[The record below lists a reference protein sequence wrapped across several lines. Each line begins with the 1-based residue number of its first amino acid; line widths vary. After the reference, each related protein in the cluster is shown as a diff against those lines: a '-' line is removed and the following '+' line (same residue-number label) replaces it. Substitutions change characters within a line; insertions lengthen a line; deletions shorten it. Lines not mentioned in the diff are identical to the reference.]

1 MRFFSKLAVVTFG
14 GAYAVLAYMGQDV
27 VQNSGWLTAGE
38 MMDGL
43 GLAETTP
50 GPLILVTQFVGFM
63 AAYKADGLLFGVSA
77 AVVTLWATFV
87 PCFLWI
93 FAGAPYIDWI
103 STRPRLKGALNAIT
117 AAVVGVILNLS
128 IWFAIH
134 VFFDTVETRSFGI
147 ITTSVPEWASLDWRV
162 VVLTVAAALCL
173 FRLHWGI
180 PKMLLGNGPGRPCV
194 EPVLIPFGRYWLTP
208 SSARRSKQFSS
219 AASISRS
226 VSSRSRRFCSSF
238 CRFSPIRA
246 IISWI
251 CPSSPDGAL

>member
-1 MRFFSKLAVVTFG
+1 M
-14 GAYAVLAYMGQDV
+14 
-27 VQNSGWLTAGE
+27 QNSGWLTAGE

-134 VFFDTVETRSFGI
+134 VFFDTVETRRFGI

-180 PKMLLGNGPGRPCV
+180 PKMLLAMALAALALN
-194 EPVLIPFGRYWLTP
+194 
-208 SSARRSKQFSS
+208 QF
-219 AASISRS
+219 
-226 VSSRSRRFCSSF
+226 
-238 CRFSPIRA
+238 
-246 IISWI
+246 
-251 CPSSPDGAL
+251 